1 MYNYLTIVGNLTKE
15 PDQFITKDKNG
26 CVRFTIANNYRKE
39 TSPIFLDVV
48 VFGKLC
54 EVATQFLRKGSKCLI
69 GGRLE
74 ASVWEDDTGK
84 KRTSLTLIGFSLERL
99 APKESPSAPKDE
111 EDDKLPF

>member
-1 MYNYLTIVGNLTKE
+1 MYNYLTIVGNLTKDPE
-15 PDQFITKDKNG
+15 QFLSKDNNG

-39 TSPIFLDVV
+39 ASPIFLDVV

-54 EVATQFLRKGSKCLI
+54 DVAVQLLRKGTKCLI

-74 ASVWEDDTGK
+74 ANIWEDDTGK
-84 KRTSLTLIGFSLERL
+84 KRTSLTLIGFSLECL
-99 APKESPSAPKDE
+99 SPREAHSASEDE